1 MVPGYHKLLAARPVQ
16 KSQPRQLVSAL
27 DSMPYRA
34 RTAPGFADEIQVR
47 KSSFNPEKRDSTMTW
62 LLSLYELVLVRPR
75 VLQLH
80 QLCEYA
86 YSSYKQ
92 AVKLERELPKAACF
106 FRKWC

>member
-1 MVPGYHKLLAARPVQ
+1 
-16 KSQPRQLVSAL
+16 
-27 DSMPYRA
+27 
-34 RTAPGFADEIQVR
+34 
-47 KSSFNPEKRDSTMTW
+47 MTW